1 MSIDLHFG
9 KQRTFSRAYSR
20 SVSQSIAAGS
30 IAEGLAQGLM
40 EGRSDAS
47 LEALE
52 ASREEG
58 RSIAMSASTNSFLG
72 GNPTKS
78 GTNSFLAQWRGGAG
92 GAGGS
97 SRISRR
103 ATKEEEGAKALLL
116 GASGG
121 SSKGESP
128 NKAGKKAGK
137 MAGSSSSRGVK
148 LLDRST
154 SSDGTPSGAMAAA
167 VVLAAVDARSPLSV
181 KEVDGMKA
189 ELTFLRGEVG
199 RYKEQMAEERLMMR
213 ATLTQKSK
221 LQDEVRK
228 RWGGQ
233 LIDAADRCNAG
244 DTVIIAMIIH
254 TSIQHIDSRDEYDA
268 YLRGGCDHSLAL
280 MYIMVPLLRPSI
292 SPSSHAPP
300 PHMPPLLSHLLRA
313 LTAPLYFF
321 LSFLLSFSIR

>member
-30 IAEGLAQGLM
+30 IAEGLVQGLV

-47 LEALE
+47 LEALEALE

-97 SRISRR
+97 RRQISRS

-116 GASGG
+116 GVSGG
-121 SSKGESP
+121 VSGGASRGESP
-128 NKAGKKAGK
+128 KKAGKKAGEK
-137 MAGSSSSRGVK
+137 AGSPYG
-148 LLDRST
+148 
-154 SSDGTPSGAMAAA
+154 SDGAPSGAMAAA
-167 VVLAAVDARSPLSV
+167 VGLAASSGTIVTSV

-189 ELTFLRGEVG
+189 ELAFLRGEVG
-199 RYKEQMAEERLMMR
+199 RCKEQMAEERLMMR

-228 RWGGQ
+228 RWRKGGKGGGGG
-233 LIDAADRCNAG
+233 ADERC
-244 DTVIIAMIIH
+244 
-254 TSIQHIDSRDEYDA
+254 S
-268 YLRGGCDHSLAL
+268 
-280 MYIMVPLLRPSI
+280 
-292 SPSSHAPP
+292 
-300 PHMPPLLSHLLRA
+300 
-313 LTAPLYFF
+313 
-321 LSFLLSFSIR
+321 